1 MFRKAIAAA
10 ALASMAVVGVAV
22 PAQARHHDGWGGGH
36 GYHHGGYGHGGYGH
50 HGYYGGRGGYYR
62 GGYRCHSGG
71 GTGAIIGALGG
82 GLAGNA
88 IAGPGDRTVGTL
100 VGAGG
105 GALLGNAIGR
115 HRTRC

>member
-10 ALASMAVVGVAV
+10 ALASMAVVGAAV

-36 GYHHGGYGHGGYGH
+36 GYHGGYGHGGYGH
-50 HGYYGGRGGYYR
+50 HGYGGRGGYYR

-115 HRTRC
+115 HRSRC